1 MSRRTTFV
9 FVLAALLVVLPTRAQ
24 ADPTGGT
31 SYSSS
36 PGSAAAK
43 AQASQGATGA
53 TPAGTTVPAGTPA
66 VTVAATVGPDGLAI
80 VPAGAPAAV
89 AALIAAGNQIAKLP
103 YKYGGGHRDFADTA
117 YDCSGSVSFA
127 LHGAQLLDATLD
139 STGLSRWGAAGPGTW
154 ITVYA
159 NKTHTYLIVAGL
171 RFDTSGQKAAGT
183 RWQAAPR
190 SSRGFKVRHPAG
202 L

>member
-1 MSRRTTFV
+1 MSCRTTFAV
-9 FVLAALLVVLPTRAQ
+9 VLAALFVVLPTRAQ
-24 ADPTGGT
+24 ADRTGGT

-36 PGSAAAK
+36 SAK
-43 AQASQGATGA
+43 AQAAQGTTGA

-66 VTVAATVGPDGLAI
+66 VTATATVGPDGLAI
-80 VPAGAPAAV
+80 APAGAPAAV

-127 LHGAQLLDATLD
+127 LHGAGLLDATLD
-139 STGLSRWGAAGPGTW
+139 STGLGRWGRPGPGVWLT
-154 ITVYA
+154 IYA
-159 NKTHTYLIVAGL
+159 NKTHTYLSVAGL
-171 RFDTSGQKAAGT
+171 RFDTSGQRAAGT

-190 SSRGFKVRHPAG
+190 SARGFKVRHPLG